1 MSDVDQT
8 LAWAGQGPGGK
19 AERMRTTQAGSSRVD
34 KMDSP
39 IYLRNFATRDSNRS
53 LYRDRKED
61 VAGACG
67 CRSLE
72 TVTKRQESWVH
83 KSYYPVG
90 SFLCSVCREIDF
102 QEGKTKKV
110 AVIYERKLP

>member
-8 LAWAGQGPGGK
+8 SAWAGQGPGGK

-61 VAGACG
+61 VSGACG
-67 CRSLE
+67 CRSPE

-90 SFLCSVCREIDF
+90 SFPCSVCREIDF